1 MKLTIRFTPN
11 KLVLI
16 ERIVSTS
23 DDIYKH
29 TPIILELVEKLGYR
43 GDRVAQAQVYGML
56 CDSAISNE
64 EWEVARDYIGILTDM
79 AEPELE
85 SAPVAP
91 PRPGS
96 RASLSRAPSRASM
109 RSDVSG
115 FEPEV
120 RDPATEASMIRQ
132 VTWRSC
138 LALGRQ
144 SEYQNIPDRI
154 ALLAQAIALCPPEE
168 VSAILPIWRSA
179 EQLVVNNPALLEPPA
194 DEGSGFTASSLSSG
208 IGSVASG
215 LGSGLGAMGGSA
227 MAMGGSAMHAAGFGG
242 FGGAAGQE
250 GDERMLGSR
259 RAARA
264 AKLAMDF
271 GSNLRS
277 FTGSPAQGEDNGD
290 VRGGLVA
297 DVDAAA
303 DMGRRALVKG
313 VGWLLGADEQHM

>member
-1 MKLTIRFTPN
+1 M
-11 KLVLI
+11 LI

-43 GDRVAQAQVYGML
+43 NDKVAKAQVYGML

-85 SAPVAP
+85 EAPVAP

-96 RASLSRAPSRASM
+96 RASLSRQVRRASM
-109 RSDVSG
+109 CSDVSG
-115 FEPEV
+115 FEPPV

-179 EQLVVNNPALLEPPA
+179 EKLVVNNPKLLEPPVQ
-194 DEGSGFTASSLSSG
+194 EGSGFTASTLSSG

-227 MAMGGSAMHAAGFGG
+227 MAMGGSAMSAAFGSSQG
-242 FGGAAGQE
+242 HDQEDGQ
-250 GDERMLGSR
+250 RVLGSR
-259 RAARA
+259 HAARA

-277 FTGSPAQGEDNGD
+277 FTGSPAQGEDRDHGD

>member
-1 MKLTIRFTPN
+1 
-11 KLVLI
+11 
-16 ERIVSTS
+16 
-23 DDIYKH
+23 
-29 TPIILELVEKLGYR
+29 
-43 GDRVAQAQVYGML
+43 ML

-64 EWEVARDYIGILTDM
+64 EWSIARDYISVLTDM
-79 AEPELE
+79 AQPELE
-85 SAPVAP
+85 STPTAP

-96 RASLSRAPSRASM
+96 RASIDRPTSQASM
-109 RSDVSG
+109 RTDVSG
-115 FEPEV
+115 YEPAV

-144 SEYQNIPDRI
+144 SEYDNIPDRI

-168 VSAILPIWRSA
+168 VGAILPMWRGA
-179 EQLVVNNPALLEPPA
+179 EQLVVNNPKLLEPPS
-194 DEGSGFTASSLSSG
+194 ESVVGSGSGFTASSLSSG
-208 IGSVASG
+208 LGSVASG
-215 LGSGLGAMGGSA
+215 IGSSA
-227 MAMGGSAMHAAGFGG
+227 MNAAAGFGG
-242 FGGAAGQE
+242 FGGGGGGDRAQGQD
-250 GDERMLGSR
+250 GDQRVLGSR

-264 AKLAMDF
+264 AKLAIDF

-277 FTGSPAQGEDNGD
+277 FTGSPVSADRDRGDHGE

>member
-1 MKLTIRFTPN
+1 M
-11 KLVLI
+11 LI

-43 GDRVAQAQVYGML
+43 GDVVAKAQVYGML

-79 AEPELE
+79 AQPELE
-85 SAPVAP
+85 EGPIAP

-96 RASLSRAPSRASM
+96 RASLRRAPSRASI
-109 RSDVSG
+109 RSSVSG
-115 FEPEV
+115 YEPEI
-120 RDPATEASMIRQ
+120 RDPATEAAMIRQ

-138 LALGRQ
+138 LNLGRQ
-144 SEYQNIPDRI
+144 SEYPNIPDRI
-154 ALLAQAIALCPPEE
+154 GLLAQAIALCPPDE
-168 VSAILPIWRSA
+168 VAAILPIWRSA

-194 DEGSGFTASSLSSG
+194 ASGSGFSASSLGSG

-227 MAMGGSAMHAAGFGG
+227 MAMGNNAMHAAAGFGG
-242 FGGAAGQE
+242 FGGAGAGAGGE
-250 GDERMLGSR
+250 DADGRVLGSR

-264 AKLAMDF
+264 AKLALDF

-277 FTGSPAQGEDNGD
+277 FTGSPAQGAEDHGD